1 MTPEAIRAL
10 VGAGRIDRRVYTDPA
25 IFALEIERIFA
36 RAWIYVGHDSQV
48 PRPGDF
54 FTTSVAARP
63 VVMIRDD
70 DGAIRVLRNRC
81 GHRGAMVVT
90 QRSGSARLLRCPYHG
105 WTFRRDGALDAVPL
119 ADGYDGSGFD
129 RCNPAYG
136 MPKLARVANY
146 RGFVFASLAADGP
159 DLETFLGP
167 ARGSLDNM
175 VERAPDGALEIAG
188 GCFRAVQRNNWK
200 IYLENLHDGVHAP
213 VVHQASIEASRSA
226 AARPD
231 ARPSFALDV
240 VAANGAGYRTMG
252 QLQVNC
258 YPHGHSD
265 MRGFRRTDADDPQ
278 FAAYVASLSA
288 RLGRERAAEV
298 LADNRHNA
306 MVYPSFSVHPAFQQ
320 LRVIIPQCVERT
332 VIEVWCLRMKGAP
345 PLLHRRTIAFANA
358 VHSPASIVKVDDLE
372 AYERVQSGLAHDAP
386 AWVSAERGAAGD
398 PAVAASALD
407 ERFIR
412 NQYAA
417 WNDYMAG
424 AA

>member
-10 VGAGRIDRRVYTDPA
+10 ASADRIDRRVYSDPA
-25 IFALEIERIFA
+25 IFALEMERIFA
-36 RAWIYVGHDSQV
+36 RAWIYVGHESQV
-48 PRPGDF
+48 ARPGDY
-54 FTTSVAARP
+54 FTTTLAGRP
-63 VVMIRDD
+63 VVMIRGD
-70 DGAIRVLRNRC
+70 DGTVHVLRNRC
-81 GHRGAMVVT
+81 GHRGAVVVT

-119 ADGYDGSGFD
+119 PDGYAGSGFD
-129 RCNPAYG
+129 RCDPAYG
-136 MPKLARVANY
+136 MPRLPRVGSY
-146 RGFVFASLAADGP
+146 RGFVFASLAGEGP
-159 DLETFLGP
+159 DLEGFLGA

-175 VERAPDGALEIAG
+175 VDRAPDGELEVAG
-188 GCFRAVQRNNWK
+188 GGFRAIQRNNWK

-252 QLQVNC
+252 ALQVNC

-278 FAAYVASLSA
+278 FAEYVALLSA
-288 RLGRERAAEV
+288 RLGRERAGEV

-320 LRVIIPQCVERT
+320 LRVIIPLAVDRT
-332 VIEVWCLRMKGAP
+332 LVEVWCLRMKGAP
-345 PLLHRRTIAFANA
+345 PLLHRRTVAFANA

-372 AYERVQSGLAHDAP
+372 AYERVQNGLVHEAP
-386 AWVSAERGAAGD
+386 SWVSAERGAAGD
-398 PAVAASALD
+398 PAASSSALD

-417 WNDYMAG
+417 WRNYMAG
-424 AA
+424 PA